1 MKHFS
6 IVATF
11 LITLL
16 MCACSVEEP
25 MTDSRDQSVQTDP
38 NFVSLN
44 EALEA
49 AESYFSGIYGSKT
62 RSARKVSNVELLNVR
77 KTRGVDQEYGYYVV
91 NYDNGSGFSLLSADR
106 RRNAVYAISDE
117 GSLNLADTIY
127 NEGLNWYINDF
138 LPVQGGVDRA
148 VIKPD
153 TTLHPISGDRYLYY
167 TTCAPLLNGF
177 MRRFDQIA
185 PFNKYCF
192 TQDGKQAL
200 VGCVPLAVGTFI
212 GYNKWPNKI
221 EGYSFDWEAMYAN
234 STHDSWYRLF
244 EVVGRSGYLY
254 AKYGTSATS
263 ASMYVAQNMLE
274 KIGYKNVKFNKF
286 DIDSAFNELKNN
298 RLFMVSGS
306 RLNNGQRVGHAWI
319 IDGSSRRAIQL
330 AIPSIEAGHPVYK
343 YEDFYHCIWGWGGQ
357 SNGFYLYSNKLGGV
371 AHEYDAGT
379 NYPGNIYE
387 DLEMF
392 TGEKP

>member
-6 IVATF
+6 IVGTF

-25 MTDSRDQSVQTDP
+25 ITDNWDQSVQTDP

-153 TTLHPISGDRYLYY
+153 TTLHPISGDLYFYY
-167 TTCAPLLNGF
+167 TTCALLLNGF
-177 MRRFDQIA
+177 MRRFDQGA

-192 TQDGKQAL
+192 TEDGYKAL
-200 VGCVPLAVGTFI
+200 VGCLPVAVSTFI
-212 GYNKWPNKI
+212 GYNKWPYQLA
-221 EGYSFDWEAMYAN
+221 GHSFNWDAMYADSN
-234 STHDSWYRLF
+234 HDSWYRLF
-244 EVVGRSGYLY
+244 EIVGRPEYLN
-254 AKYGTSATS
+254 AKYGVSATS
-263 ASMYVAQNMLE
+263 AYMSSAKSMLE
-274 KIGYKNVKFNKF
+274 RTGYENVQFKYF
-286 DIDSAFNELKNN
+286 DIDAAFDELSNS
-298 RLFMVSGS
+298 RLFIMYGD

-319 IDGSSRRAIQL
+319 IDGSSRRATRL
-330 AIPSIEAGHPVYK
+330 AIPSTEAGHPVYR
-343 YEDFYHCIWGWGGQ
+343 YEDFYHCIWGWGGK

-371 AHEYDAGT
+371 AHEYDADT
-379 NYPGNIYE
+379 SSPGNTYE
-387 DLEMF
+387 NLKILS
-392 TGEKP
+392 GEKP